1 MPDRTAVAEDVA
13 RTVHELNV
21 LARRLGVYH
30 RNLPHLVTAE
40 QTDLMHA
47 AFALLAIINAI
58 MEEQLRER
66 VECREA

>member
-1 MPDRTAVAEDVA
+1 MPQPVAQDVA

-21 LARRLGVYH
+21 LARRLSVYH

-40 QTDLMHA
+40 STDLMRA

-58 MEEQLRER
+58 MEEQLREQK
-66 VECREA
+66 